1 MADSFGLKIGLE
13 GEKEFKKALADINQ
27 SFKVLGSEMK
37 LATSQFDKN
46 DKSVE
51 ALAARNKVLRK
62 EIDEQTT
69 KIDTL
74 RKALQNAATSF
85 GENDRRTQNW
95 QIQLNSAEAA
105 LNDMN
110 RELDENE
117 KAIKEGGLRFQK
129 NVYEGIIKFLGF
141 EQTFK
146 NSLTG
151 LPIGGAKGGSDFD
164 PAGKSDA
171 EVMRFCQSFM
181 TALYRYIGPDIDVPA
196 GDMGV
201 GGREIGYLYGQYRR
215 LKGVWENGVLTGKGL
230 SYGGSLIRPEATG
243 YGAIYYLQEVL
254 KHENDTIEG
263 KKIAISGYGNVGWG
277 IMKKAAQ
284 LGAAV
289 TYFAGPDGY
298 VHDPD
303 GVITDE
309 KLNYILEMRAK
320 DPMHCKPYADK
331 FGCEFVAGEKCWG
344 VKDVDVYMPAA
355 MQNDVRMESA
365 EKIAA
370 SGVKYYIE
378 VANMPTTNDALNF
391 LRQQKGIIVAPS
403 KAVNAGGV
411 GVSALEM
418 AQNSERLVWTAEEV
432 DAQLHKM
439 MKTIHKESADAAA
452 EYGLGYDLVAGAN
465 IAGFKKV
472 AEAMMEQGCF

>member
-1 MADSFGLKIGLE
+1 MNAYIERVLAETKAKNANEPEFLQTVEEVLSSPEPVINAHPEYEKACLLE
-13 GEKEFKKALADINQ
+13 RMVEPERTIEFRVVWMDDN
-27 SFKVLGSEMK
+27 
-37 LATSQFDKN
+37 
-46 DKSVE
+46 
-51 ALAARNKVLRK
+51 
-62 EIDEQTT
+62 
-69 KIDTL
+69 
-74 RKALQNAATSF
+74 LQYHVNRGYRVQYNAAL
-85 GENDRRTQNW
+85 GPY
-95 QIQLNSAEAA
+95 
-105 LNDMN
+105 
-110 RELDENE
+110 
-117 KAIKEGGLRFQK
+117 KGGLRFAS
-129 NVYEGIIKFLGF
+129 NVNLSIIKFLGF

-146 NSLTG
+146 DALTC
-151 LPIGGAKGGSDFD
+151 LPIGGAKGGSDFS
-164 PAGKSDA
+164 PIGRSDG
-171 EVMRFCQSFM
+171 EVMRFCQAFM
-181 TALYRYIGPDIDVPA
+181 TEFHRHIGQDIDCPA
-196 GDMGV
+196 GDVGV
-201 GGREIGYLYGQYRR
+201 GGREVGYLYGQYRR
-215 LKGVWENGVLTGKGL
+215 IVGAAEFGAMSGKAVCT
-230 SYGGSLIRPEATG
+230 GGSILRPEATG
-243 YGAIYYLQEVL
+243 FGAVYYLREVL
-254 KHENDTIEG
+254 KHDG
-263 KKIAISGYGNVGWG
+263 KEVKGIRVAMSGYGNVGWG

-309 KLNYILEMRAK
+309 KLNFILEMRAK

-365 EKIAA
+365 EKIAV

>member
-1 MADSFGLKIGLE
+1 MNKYIERVIEATKAKNSHEPEFLQTVEEVLTSLE
-13 GEKEFKKALADINQ
+13 PVINAHPEYEKACLLERMVEPERAIEFRVTWEDDNHEWHVNRGYRVQ
-27 SFKVLGSEMK
+27 Y
-37 LATSQFDKN
+37 
-46 DKSVE
+46 
-51 ALAARNKVLRK
+51 
-62 EIDEQTT
+62 
-69 KIDTL
+69 
-74 RKALQNAATSF
+74 NAALGPF
-85 GENDRRTQNW
+85 
-95 QIQLNSAEAA
+95 
-105 LNDMN
+105 
-110 RELDENE
+110 
-117 KAIKEGGLRFQK
+117 KGGLRFDPSV
-129 NVYEGIIKFLGF
+129 NLSIIKFLGF
-141 EQTFK
+141 EQVFK
-146 NSLTG
+146 DAMTG

-164 PAGKSDA
+164 PRGRSDA
-171 EVMRFCQSFM
+171 EIMRFCQAFM
-181 TALYRYIGPDIDVPA
+181 TELYRHIGQDIDCPA
-196 GDMGV
+196 GDLGV

-215 LKGVWENGVLTGKGL
+215 IV
-230 SYGGSLIRPEATG
+230 GGSEFGAVSGKSVVTGGSILRPEATG
-243 YGAIYYLQEVL
+243 FGAVYYLVEAL
-254 KHENDTIEG
+254 KHDGVDIKG

>member
-1 MADSFGLKIGLE
+1 MNAYIQEILAKVQQRDAHEPEFLQTVEEVLKSLEPVIEKHPEYQEAGLLE
-13 GEKEFKKALADINQ
+13 RLVEPERVIEFRVPWTDRDG
-27 SFKVLGSEMK
+27 KVQVNRGFRV
-37 LATSQFDKN
+37 QF
-46 DKSVE
+46 
-51 ALAARNKVLRK
+51 
-62 EIDEQTT
+62 
-69 KIDTL
+69 
-74 RKALQNAATSF
+74 
-85 GENDRRTQNW
+85 
-95 QIQLNSAEAA
+95 NSAIGPY
-105 LNDMN
+105 
-110 RELDENE
+110 
-117 KAIKEGGLRFQK
+117 KGGLRFQG
-129 NVYEGIIKFLGF
+129 NVNLSIMKFLGF

-243 YGAIYYLQEVL
+243 YGAMYYLQEVL

-263 KKIAISGYGNVGWG
+263 KRIAISGYGNVGWG
-277 IMKKAAQ
+277 IMKKASQ
-284 LGAAV
+284 LGAKV

-298 VHDPD
+298 IHDPD

-309 KLNYILEMRAK
+309 KLNFILEMRAK

-355 MQNDVRMESA
+355 MQNDVKMESA

-391 LRQQKGIIVAPS
+391 LRKQKGIIVAPS

-432 DAQLHKM
+432 DHQLHKM
-439 MKTIHKESADAAA
+439 MENIHKVSAEAAA

>member
-1 MADSFGLKIGLE
+1 MNKYIE
-13 GEKEFKKALADINQ
+13 
-27 SFKVLGSEMK
+27 KVLE
-37 LATSQFDKN
+37 ATKAKNANEPEFLQTVEEVLTSLEPVIDAHPEYEKVCLLERMIEPERAISFRVTWEDDNHVWHVNRGYRVQF
-46 DKSVE
+46 
-51 ALAARNKVLRK
+51 
-62 EIDEQTT
+62 
-69 KIDTL
+69 
-74 RKALQNAATSF
+74 NAALGPF
-85 GENDRRTQNW
+85 
-95 QIQLNSAEAA
+95 
-105 LNDMN
+105 
-110 RELDENE
+110 
-117 KAIKEGGLRFQK
+117 KGGLRFDPSV
-129 NVYEGIIKFLGF
+129 NLSIIKFLGF
-141 EQTFK
+141 EQVYK
-146 NSLTG
+146 DALTC

-164 PAGKSDA
+164 PRGRSDA
-171 EVMRFCQSFM
+171 EVMRFCQAFM
-181 TALYRYIGPDIDVPA
+181 TELYRHIGQDIDCPA
-196 GDMGV
+196 GDLGV

-215 LKGVWENGVLTGKGL
+215 LVGAAEFGALSGKDIKT
-230 SYGGSLIRPEATG
+230 GGSILRPEATG
-243 YGAIYYLQEVL
+243 YGAVYYLCEVL
-254 KHENDTIEG
+254 KHDGLNIKG
-263 KKIAISGYGNVGWG
+263 QRIAMSGYGNVGWG

>member
-1 MADSFGLKIGLE
+1 MNAYVASVIENVKKKYCHE
-13 GEKEFKKALADINQ
+13 PEFVQ
-27 SFKVLGSEMK
+27 TVEEVL
-37 LATSQFDKN
+37 TSISPMIDKHP
-46 DKSVE
+46 E
-51 ALAARNKVLRK
+51 Y
-62 EIDEQTT
+62 
-69 KIDTL
+69 
-74 RKALQNAATSF
+74 
-85 GENDRRTQNW
+85 
-95 QIQLNSAEAA
+95 
-105 LNDMN
+105 
-110 RELDENE
+110 E
-117 KAIKEGGLRFQK
+117 KADLLNRMVEPERMFTFRVVWTDDNGQVHTNTGYRCQFNGAIGPYKGGLRFQA
-129 NVYEGIIKFLGF
+129 NVTPSVMKFLGF

-151 LPIGGAKGGSDFD
+151 LPMGGAKGGSDFD

-243 YGAIYYLQEVL
+243 YGAVYYLQEVL

-263 KKIAISGYGNVGWG
+263 KRIAISGYGNVGWG
-277 IMKKAAQ
+277 IMKKAAE
-284 LGAAV
+284 LGAKV

-298 VHDPD
+298 IHDPD
-303 GVITDE
+303 GVTGE
-309 KLNYILEMRAK
+309 KLDYILEMRAK
-320 DPMHCKPYADK
+320 DPMHCKPYAEK
-331 FGCEFVAGEKCWG
+331 YGVEFVPGEKCWG
-344 VKDVDVYMPAA
+344 VKDVDIYMPAA
-355 MQNDVRMESA
+355 TQNDVRMESA

-378 VANMPTTNDALNF
+378 VANMPTTNDALDF
-391 LRQQKGIIVAPS
+391 LRKQPHMIVAPS

-411 GVSALEM
+411 AVSGLEM
-418 AQNSERLVWTAEEV
+418 SQNSERLVWTAEEV
-432 DAQLHKM
+432 DEKLKGI
-439 MKTIHKESADAAA
+439 MKVIHSMSVEAAE

-465 IAGFKKV
+465 LAGFKKV
-472 AEAMMEQGCF
+472 ATAMMEQGIF

>member
-1 MADSFGLKIGLE
+1 MLTNEYLKRVYEGLE
-13 GEKEFKKALADINQ
+13 KRNANEPEFLQAVREVLESIQPVVEKHPEYEKAALIERLVEPERIITFRVPWVDDQ
-27 SFKVLGSEMK
+27 GKVQVNRGYRV
-37 LATSQFDKN
+37 QF
-46 DKSVE
+46 
-51 ALAARNKVLRK
+51 
-62 EIDEQTT
+62 
-69 KIDTL
+69 
-74 RKALQNAATSF
+74 
-85 GENDRRTQNW
+85 
-95 QIQLNSAEAA
+95 NSAIGPY
-105 LNDMN
+105 
-110 RELDENE
+110 
-117 KAIKEGGLRFQK
+117 KGGLRFHPSVNQ
-129 NVYEGIIKFLGF
+129 GILKFLGF

-355 MQNDVRMESA
+355 MQNDVKMESA

-391 LRQQKGIIVAPS
+391 LREQKHMIVAPS

-411 GVSALEM
+411 GVSGLEM
-418 AQNSERLVWTAEEV
+418 SQNSERLVWTAEEV

-439 MKTIHKESADAAA
+439 MKNIHKVSAEAAE

-472 AEAMMEQGCF
+472 AEAMYQQGMF